1 MPKNVNRHNKH
12 IENIGE
18 EIGHMKQESVI
29 TQVGILDMKD
39 YFNMENDSGGI
50 KRWNKEQTKSRKHCA
65 GGCDPR
71 PLQEG
76 S

>member
-18 EIGHMKQESVI
+18 EIGHMKQESEI

-50 KRWNKEQTKSRKHCA
+50 
-65 GGCDPR
+65 
-71 PLQEG
+71 
-76 S
+76 